1 MSSTARIRIHVGIL
15 LGVMLAS
22 RASMAQDAPLFPDKA
37 LEAIVR
43 EYVFEKRNTD
53 MPLVEADVQNIS
65 TIQGKFREGEGEQVK
80 DLTGLEKCRS
90 LALLDLGGHAIEDV
104 SPLKDLTNLQSVDL
118 SHNRI
123 QKIEPLAGLT
133 GLQYLQL
140 EGNQIGNVEPLRK
153 LEALR
158 SLYLSGNQIKD
169 LGPLEGLTKLWSLY
183 LAKNQIADLKPL
195 APLTRIESLD
205 LQENEIVNLEP
216 LAGYTDLK
224 YLMLENNKITD
235 VGVLVE
241 MAKRDYEGEKRFA
254 PFWSVYLSGNPL
266 SEQARQ
272 VQLPELKKFG
282 CRLTFE

>member
-1 MSSTARIRIHVGIL
+1 MSHTVRIGIQAVVL

-22 RASMAQDAPLFPDKA
+22 RWSLAQDAPLFPDKA

-53 MPLVEADVQNIS
+53 QPLVEADVQNIS

-90 LALLDLGGHAIEDV
+90 LALLDLGGHAIENL
-104 SPLKDLTNLQSVDL
+104 SPIKDLTNLQSLDL

-123 QKIEPLAGLT
+123 QNLEPLAGLT

-140 EGNQIGNVEPLRK
+140 EGNQVASLEALRK

-158 SLYLSGNQIKD
+158 SLYLSENQIKD

-183 LAKNQIADLKPL
+183 LSKNQIADLKPI

-205 LQENEIVNLEP
+205 LRDNEITNLEP

-241 MAKRDYEGEKRFA
+241 MAKRDFEGEKRFA
-254 PFWSVYLSGNPL
+254 PFWRVYLTGNPL
-266 SEQARQ
+266 SDKARQ